1 VWLCEDTGGYRLS
14 RPLDHKSLR
23 QVGLAGIEIP
33 SVTNY
38 RVLLVFAVPPRLSI
52 QKLCG
57 FLSLT
62 LQYFVLLAINILIR
76 DL

>member
-1 VWLCEDTGGYRLS
+1 MAVWLCEDTGGYRLS

-38 RVLLVFAVPPRLSI
+38 RVLFVFTVPPRLSI
-52 QKLCG
+52 QKAVWLPFIDSSVFCI
-57 FLSLT
+57 
-62 LQYFVLLAINILIR
+62 AR
-76 DL
+76 H